1 MKVQVKSLLRN
12 SIPLLLFS
20 LVIIFAGYLILTTLH
35 LSLFL
40 TDFLILSALFT
51 FIILISVII
60 FRRGESREPRSQT
73 MHTFVSLSLK
83 FLLELVL
90 TLIWFILAKKTSSGS
105 VLMFFVLYLAF
116 SLFLILNILKTL
128 KNKSL

>member
-1 MKVQVKSLLRN
+1 MKSLLRN
-12 SIPLLLFS
+12 FLPLLFFS
-20 LVIIFAGYLILTTLH
+20 LVVLSAGFLFLTVLQEK
-35 LSLFL
+35 LFL
-40 TDFLILSALFT
+40 TDYVILTAVFSLIT
-51 FIILISVII
+51 LISVII

-116 SLFLILNILKTL
+116 SLFLILYILKTL